1 LRPERSFNVAGG
13 SDDRSADVR
22 PSSTPYRPSRPR
34 HPRTA
39 LRRRGQGDVP
49 ERSNRRPSHPPRLRS
64 RRVQTSM
71 STLRRRQG
79 TFSPPLL
86 QPKSI
91 KASSRSARCVG
102 IAIKAI
108 SNSLRLI
115 RVSYAEEVLPTP
127 TICDLPNRARWDARS
142 ATSSRYRYVERITG
156 TIIASA
162 MKSAGGR
169 DGLLIRSRPHGCF
182 GSQPDLLNKNEKPAG
197 GGWAEGRDQVAA
209 IF

>member
-102 IAIKAI
+102 IAIRGI
-108 SNSLRLI
+108 SSSLRLI
-115 RVSYAEEVLPTP
+115 RVWCAGEVPPTP
-127 TICDLPNRARWDARS
+127 TISDLPSPARWDERS
-142 ATSSRYRYVERITG
+142 ATNSQYLCAERITE
-156 TIIASA
+156 TITAPVTSKPGGVDRPSIPWGLRGGSGFQPGASNEN
-162 MKSAGGR
+162 SAS
-169 DGLLIRSRPHGCF
+169 I
-182 GSQPDLLNKNEKPAG
+182 
-197 GGWAEGRDQVAA
+197 
-209 IF
+209 